1 MKGYLSCSFISL
13 ISIAIFFVLAGKTNA
28 WNVSPCVSLI
38 QSKFTE
44 SSFSSFSSSGS
55 SSEMRRMAH
64 GVTDLTKMSSAITT
78 RRRRMVAVSS
88 TTTTQARL
96 FGHYYKSGS
105 HAATRFPTTT
115 TNLHFDGRQSSV
127 VSLASFRGSDR
138 SCRTVLSVGLVGLV
152 GRSGRTGRSAVGG
165 RWAVW
170 SDWSVG
176 GWRSVGLV
184 GRSAVG
190 GRSRAARVRA
200 VLRWLHFYQARLGGV
215 PLRPTPA
222 AAAPHSFRLTANDL
236 IGERRP
242 VLCRET
248 PSAAPLLLVVF
259 FFTSN

>member
-28 WNVSPCVSLI
+28 WNVSPCVSLF
-38 QSKFTE
+38 QSKFTA
-44 SSFSSFSSSGS
+44 SSFSSFFSSGS
-55 SSEMRRMAH
+55 SSEMRRMAY

-138 SCRTVLSVGLVGLV
+138 SCRTVLSVA
-152 GRSGRTGRSAVGG
+152 RSSNDGD
-165 RWAVW
+165 
-170 SDWSVG
+170 SDNSQSSSSSSSSFHPGQPIQVEVISFGPLGASVV
-176 GWRSVGLV
+176 RPSVCLL
-184 GRSAVG
+184 
-190 GRSRAARVRA
+190 RVEFSCF
-200 VLRWLHFYQARLGGV
+200 L
-215 PLRPTPA
+215 
-222 AAAPHSFRLTANDL
+222 
-236 IGERRP
+236 
-242 VLCRET
+242 
-248 PSAAPLLLVVF
+248 
-259 FFTSN
+259 